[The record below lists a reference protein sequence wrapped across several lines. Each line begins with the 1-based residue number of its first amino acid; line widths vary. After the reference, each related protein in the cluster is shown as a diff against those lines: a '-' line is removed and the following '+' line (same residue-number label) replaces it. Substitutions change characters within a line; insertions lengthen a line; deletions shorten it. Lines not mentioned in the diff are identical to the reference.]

1 MRFLSAAHT
10 DIGIAK
16 KINQDSFTLKIAK
29 SSKHNI
35 AFAVLCDGMG
45 GLKNGEL
52 ASAFVVNAFSNWFEQ
67 VFPSIVDSKLDF
79 EAIKKQWNNIAISQ
93 CEKIMDYGNANGISL
108 GTTLSA
114 ILCIDNQYIIIHIG
128 DTRIYRLNDNI
139 EQITTDHTF
148 VANEV
153 LHNRMTVDQAQTD
166 SRKNVLLQCIGASKN
181 IECEFKMGTIGEN
194 EEFLLC
200 CDGFRH
206 EISNEEIYGVLA
218 PDFMS
223 SEKVMRKSLVDLVN
237 LNKQRNEKDNIT
249 AILIKTIY

>member
-1 MRFLSAAHT
+1 MRFLSAVHT

-16 KINQDSFTLKIAK
+16 KVNQDSFTLKIAR
-29 SSKHNI
+29 SAKHNI

-52 ASAFVVNAFSNWFEQ
+52 ASAFVVNAFSKWFEE
-67 VFPSIVDSKLDF
+67 VLPTYIDGKVDF
-79 EAIKKQWNNIAISQ
+79 EIIKKQWNELATLQ
-93 CEKIMDYGNANGISL
+93 CEKIMKYGNSRGISL

-114 ILCIDNQYIIIHIG
+114 ILFVDNRYIIIHIG
-128 DTRIYRLNDNI
+128 DTRIYKISDKI

-153 LHNRMTVDQAQTD
+153 AHNRMTLDQAKTD
-166 SRKNVLLQCIGASKN
+166 TRKNILLQCIGASSK
-181 IECEFKMGTIGEN
+181 IECEFKTGTVNEN
-194 EEFLLC
+194 EEVLLC

-206 EISNEEIYGVLA
+206 EISEGEMFGVLA
-218 PDFMS
+218 PNLMS
-223 SEKVMRKSLVDLVN
+223 SEKIMRKSLVDLVN
-237 LNKQRNEKDNIT
+237 LNKKRNERDNIT

>member
-1 MRFLSAAHT
+1 
-10 DIGIAK
+10 
-16 KINQDSFTLKIAK
+16 
-29 SSKHNI
+29 
-35 AFAVLCDGMG
+35 MG

>member
-1 MRFLSAAHT
+1 
-10 DIGIAK
+10 
-16 KINQDSFTLKIAK
+16 
-29 SSKHNI
+29 
-35 AFAVLCDGMG
+35 
-45 GLKNGEL
+45 
-52 ASAFVVNAFSNWFEQ
+52 
-67 VFPSIVDSKLDF
+67 
-79 EAIKKQWNNIAISQ
+79 
-93 CEKIMDYGNANGISL
+93 
-108 GTTLSA
+108 
-114 ILCIDNQYIIIHIG
+114 
-128 DTRIYRLNDNI
+128 
-139 EQITTDHTF
+139 
-148 VANEV
+148 
-153 LHNRMTVDQAQTD
+153 MTVDQAQTD

>member
-10 DIGIAK
+10 DIGITK

-29 SSKHNI
+29 STKRNI

-67 VFPSIVDSKLDF
+67 VFPAMVDNKLDF
-79 EAIKKQWNNIAISQ
+79 EIIKNQWNSIAVSQ
-93 CEKIMDYGNANGISL
+93 CEKIMEYGNANGISL

-114 ILCIDNQYIIIHIG
+114 ILCVDSQYIIIHIG
-128 DTRIYRLNDNI
+128 DTRIYKLSDRI
-139 EQITTDHTF
+139 EQLTTDHTF

-153 LHNRMTVDQAQTD
+153 VHKRMTVDQAKTD
-166 SRKNVLLQCIGASKN
+166 SRKNILLQCIGASKN
-181 IECEFKMGTIGEN
+181 IECEFKTGTMGEN

-206 EISNEEIYGVLA
+206 EISSDEIYGVLA

-237 LNKQRNEKDNIT
+237 LNKKRNEKDNIT

>member
-10 DIGIAK
+10 DIGLAK

-29 SSKHNI
+29 ALNHNI

-67 VFPSIVDSKLDF
+67 VFPEMLRNKLDF
-79 EAIKKQWNNIAISQ
+79 EIVKKQWNSIAISQ
-93 CEKIMDYGNANGISL
+93 SEKIMEYGHARGISL

-114 ILCIDNQYIIIHIG
+114 ILCIDNMYILIHIG
-128 DTRIYRLNDNI
+128 DTRIYKLSDNI
-139 EQITTDHTF
+139 GQLTTDHTF

-153 LHNRMTVDQAQTD
+153 YHKRMTVDQAKTD

-181 IECEFKMGTIGEN
+181 IECEFKTGTVREN
-194 EEFLLC
+194 DEFLLC

-206 EISNEEIYGVLA
+206 ELSSEEIFGVLA
-218 PDFMS
+218 PELMF
-223 SEKVMRKSLVDLVN
+223 SEKVMRKSLIDLVN
-237 LNKQRNEKDNIT
+237 LNKKRNEKDNIT

>member
-1 MRFLSAAHT
+1 MRYLSAAHT
-10 DIGIAK
+10 DIGLVK

-29 SSKHNI
+29 TSRYNI
-35 AFAVLCDGMG
+35 AFVVLCDGMG

-67 VFPSIVDSKLDF
+67 VFPEALKTGLDF
-79 EAIKKQWNNIAISQ
+79 EVIKKQWNSIAISQ
-93 CEKIMDYGNANGISL
+93 SEKISEYGNARGISL

-114 ILCIDNQYIIIHIG
+114 ILCVNNKFILIHIG
-128 DTRIYRLNDNI
+128 DTRIYRLNNSI

-153 LHNRMTVDQAQTD
+153 VHNRMTADQAKTD
-166 SRKNVLLQCIGASKN
+166 KRKNILLQCIGASKN
-181 IECEFKMGTIGEN
+181 IDCEFKTGDIREN
-194 EEFLLC
+194 DEFLLC

-206 EISNEEIYGVLA
+206 EISSEEIFGVLA
-218 PDFMS
+218 PELMS
-223 SEKVMRKSLVDLVN
+223 SERIMRKSLVDLVN
-237 LNKQRNEKDNIT
+237 LNKKRNEKDNIT

>member
-10 DIGIAK
+10 DIGIVK

-29 SSKHNI
+29 SSKYNI

-67 VFPSIVDSKLDF
+67 VFPAMVDNKLDF
-79 EAIKKQWNNIAISQ
+79 EAIKKQWNNIAVSQ
-93 CEKIMDYGNANGISL
+93 CEKIMEYGNTNGISL

-114 ILCIDNQYIIIHIG
+114 ILCVDNQYIIIHIG
-128 DTRIYRLNDNI
+128 DTRIYRLNDKI

-153 LHNRMTVDQAQTD
+153 LHNRMTVDQAQID
-166 SRKNVLLQCIGASKN
+166 SRKNVLLQCIGASKK
-181 IECEFKMGTIGEN
+181 IECEFKTGTIGEN

-206 EISNEEIYGVLA
+206 EISSEEIYGVLA
-218 PDFMS
+218 PNVMS
-223 SEKVMRKSLVDLVN
+223 SEKMMRKGLVDLIN
-237 LNKQRNEKDNIT
+237 LNKKRNEKDNIT

>member
-1 MRFLSAAHT
+1 
-10 DIGIAK
+10 
-16 KINQDSFTLKIAK
+16 
-29 SSKHNI
+29 
-35 AFAVLCDGMG
+35 
-45 GLKNGEL
+45 
-52 ASAFVVNAFSNWFEQ
+52 
-67 VFPSIVDSKLDF
+67 
-79 EAIKKQWNNIAISQ
+79 
-93 CEKIMDYGNANGISL
+93 MDYGNANGISL